1 MDEKYQKYV
10 EVSKNYQSQIKE
22 MEFLIHGGKIIVN
35 INRNTV
41 DSEDQHRDGIISI
54 VEALKEEQ
62 EQELER
68 IEDHYDKLV
77 IEAQNNFKNISFK
90 NNPGVQLIEEKFK
103 LDLYNL
109 INLIISPYKSLNKYQ
124 V

>member
-1 MDEKYQKYV
+1 M
-10 EVSKNYQSQIKE
+10 EVKL
-22 MEFLIHGGKIIVN
+22 FLILLLF
-35 INRNTV
+35 TV
-41 DSEDQHRDGIISI
+41 DSEDQHRDGIVTI

>member
-10 EVSKNYQSQIKE
+10 EIARNYQSQIKE
-22 MEFLIHGGKIIVN
+22 MEFIINGGIQFVIFIIADTDDQHTKG
-35 INRNTV
+35 ISTIV
-41 DSEDQHRDGIISI
+41 DS
-54 VEALKEEQ
+54 LKEEQ
-62 EQELER
+62 ENELVR
-68 IEDHYDKLV
+68 IEDYYDKLV
-77 IEAQNNFKNISFK
+77 IDAQNNFKNISYK

-109 INLIISPYKSLNKYQ
+109 INLIISPYKNINKVQ

>member
-1 MDEKYQKYV
+1 MQWYEYV
-10 EVSKNYQSQIKE
+10 NDDIK
-22 MEFLIHGGKIIVN
+22 
-35 INRNTV
+35 
-41 DSEDQHRDGIISI
+41 
-54 VEALKEEQ
+54 